1 MVIGNCYTL
10 AEMFK
15 PVGVI
20 LGNRRFGKS
29 SGAVLALQVR
39 RVAQDVIGKV
49 CSDLP
54 EEILTTIKVKT
65 YKNGAATI
73 ACPQM
78 VAGELYMRS
87 EGLKKGMNDKLGK
100 NVVEQIKFKAE

>member
-1 MVIGNCYTL
+1 MSIGNCYTL

-15 PVGVI
+15 PVGSI
-20 LGNRRFGKS
+20 IANRRFGKS
-29 SGAVLALQVR
+29 SQVVLAIQVR

-54 EEILTTIKVKT
+54 AEILATIKVKT
-65 YKNGAATI
+65 YKNGVATI

-78 VAGELYMRS
+78 VAAELHMRS
-87 EGLKKGMNDKLGK
+87 EGLKKGINKVLGGG
-100 NVVEQIKFKAE
+100 IILDLRFRAG